1 MLFCSMVA
9 SNFLA
14 HGRVLA
20 ESLRQHHPDACF
32 QVFVVDAFDE
42 AAPDDEPFERIGL
55 HDMGLSVDEMQRRTT
70 MYDAQ
75 ALISSL
81 KPRLL
86 MSVVERS
93 TEPVLFLDADMLA
106 FGRLED
112 VFELAARHGIVL
124 SPHATVTLPFEPG
137 GYGPEQLFIRAGVFN
152 GGFLGVS
159 PAGREFLSWWD
170 ERCARECLFD
180 PARGLFASQT
190 WLSLVP
196 ALFEHC
202 VLRDRGVNL
211 TGHGIGSDDLSWR
224 DGEPWID
231 GSPLRLF
238 HFAGGFDPRSGELGG
253 PRAPASWVEM
263 RHRPGIQRLCA
274 EYARLLLDAGYDGA
288 MGTPW
293 RFGSLPDGAPIDWAM
308 RAAYREGLIAAEAGS
323 GGPEP
328 PNPFADGAA
337 AFTAWLGEPR
347 WPGSEVSRYLAALR
361 AGRADLLAAFP
372 EVPGSDE
379 RGLVEWVAGKYP
391 AGRLPDGLPT
401 AALAS

>member
-1 MLFCSMVA
+1 MLFRSIVA
-9 SNFLA
+9 SNFLPHA
-14 HGRVLA
+14 HVLA
-20 ESLRQHHPDACF
+20 DSLCRHHPGAR
-32 QVFVVDAFDE
+32 VELFVVDEFDE
-42 AAPDDEPFERIGL
+42 SAPGGEPFRRIIAPEL
-55 HDMGLSVDEMQRRTT
+55 GLSSEELHRRAT
-70 MYDAQ
+70 MYDQ
-75 ALISSL
+75 HALISSL

-86 MSVVERS
+86 MSAVERS

-124 SPHATVTLPFEPG
+124 SPHAAVMLPFEPG

-159 PAGREFLSWWD
+159 PASREFLHWWD
-170 ERCARECLFD
+170 ERCARDCFFD
-180 PARGLFASQT
+180 PARGLFASQS

-196 ALFEHC
+196 ALFEHR

-211 TGHGIGSDDLSWR
+211 TGHGIGSDDVSWR

-253 PRAPASWVEM
+253 PRAPASWAEM

-288 MGTPW
+288 TRTPW
-293 RFGSLPDGAPIDWAM
+293 RFGSLPDGTPIDWAM
-308 RAAYREGLIAAEAGS
+308 RAAYREALIAAEADSAGS
-323 GGPEP
+323 EP
-328 PNPFADGAA
+328 PNPVADGAT
-337 AFTAWLGEPR
+337 AFTTWLGEPR

-361 AGRADLLAAFP
+361 AGRSDLLAAFP
-372 EVPGSDE
+372 QVPGTDE
-379 RGLVEWVAGKYP
+379 RGLAEWVAGKYP